1 MKAMILA
8 AGLGTRMRPLTDSC
22 PKPLL
27 RVANKAL
34 IDYHLE
40 KLAAIGITEVVVN
53 CSWLAEQVITHLD
66 GGTRF
71 GLRVLV
77 SEEEQPLETAGGI
90 VKALPMLLAAD
101 GADEQFLLINGD
113 VWADY
118 DFAAL
123 CRRRTEAAH
132 LVLIDNP
139 EHHPE
144 GDFYLT
150 ESDVVAEE
158 GGDQRLTFAGIS
170 LWSTALFRGLAEGS
184 RSLKSVLLGAM
195 DQGRVTGE
203 YFSGSWWDV
212 GTPQR
217 LAELDNYLARKPAD
231 KSLKVT

>member
-27 RVANKAL
+27 RVADKAL

-53 CSWLAEQVITHLD
+53 CSWLAEQLIRHLD
-66 GGTRF
+66 GGARF

-90 VKALPMLLAAD
+90 VKALPMLLTDD
-101 GADEQFLLINGD
+101 GGDEQFLLVNGD
-113 VWADY
+113 VWSDY
-118 DFAAL
+118 DFAPL
-123 CRRRTEAAH
+123 GQRYTGAAH

-139 EHHPE
+139 EHHPK

-150 ESDVVAEE
+150 ESGVVAEQCD
-158 GGDQRLTFAGIS
+158 GQRLTFAGIS
-170 LWSTALFRGLAEGS
+170 LWSTALFRGLDQGP
-184 RSLKSVLLGAM
+184 RSLKSVLLTAM
-195 DQGRVTGE
+195 NQGRVTGE
-203 YFSGSWWDV
+203 YFAGSWWDV

-217 LAELDNYLARKPAD
+217 LGQLDKYLN
-231 KSLKVT
+231 SQQSG